1 MKKISAILSTLFVIL
16 LAVSCTSKNRVKVL
30 SADYPELRYLEPGE
44 FDEKLSW
51 KWNLNENPYN
61 SYACGV
67 GVQDGTLTV
76 NNTGRSQKSYTEGF
90 DGGYF
95 LGVDYGEFDGWVR
108 YYPYYSTYPET
119 GDSQM
124 VVEENCRSIV
134 KLDLQ
139 TGLLLTAQS
148 GGILVEHTEDY
159 GSIFLLQFD
168 STTLKWSWEKVAK
181 THGAPRVICEAC
193 DEKGWYIATDYE
205 LVFLTADYKATTLI
219 SGSLISKIG
228 ANSIINL
235 DGKIWCGSPMGIYC
249 FDMHTQSEVW
259 YPMDYARYVK

>member
-1 MKKISAILSTLFVIL
+1 MKKLSVILGTLFAILLI
-16 LAVSCTSKNRVKVL
+16 VSCASKNRVKVL
-30 SADYPELRYLEPGE
+30 STDYPELRYLEPGE

-181 THGAPRVICEAC
+181 THGAPRAICEAC
-193 DEKGWYIATDYE
+193 DENGWYIATDYE